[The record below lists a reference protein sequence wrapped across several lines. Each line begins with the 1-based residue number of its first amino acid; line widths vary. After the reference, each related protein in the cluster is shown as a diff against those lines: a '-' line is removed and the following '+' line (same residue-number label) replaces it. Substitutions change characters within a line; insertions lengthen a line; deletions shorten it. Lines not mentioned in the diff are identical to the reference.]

1 MIGRHAIS
9 AKDLLRLHQ
18 FGKKRFLVASSL
30 VMCCLRVESG
40 KEILVADIE
49 ELEKSSASG
58 IHARRHNAKEVL
70 ASKHGDEF
78 KIPCADGTIK
88 LARKGEEVRTSIP
101 TQNSPDRGVENR
113 DGLQ

>member
-1 MIGRHAIS
+1 M
-9 AKDLLRLHQ
+9 
-18 FGKKRFLVASSL
+18 ASSL

-70 ASKHGDEF
+70 ASSMEMNSKFRAQMERSSWQAKVKKSVHPSQLR
-78 KIPCADGTIK
+78 IHPT
-88 LARKGEEVRTSIP
+88 EE
-101 TQNSPDRGVENR
+101 
-113 DGLQ
+113 